1 MARKLYAVGVVILGW
16 FVANLLGVA
25 ATGGLSL
32 ILPFL
37 VSIHGILVSSVIIG
51 IPIGFAQWIALRRVT
66 PISILWI
73 LTISVGLFLGLV
85 ILPILGGI
93 WGFQDDESVL
103 SLTAG
108 YTTIGLLVGLAQ
120 WLCLPG
126 QFTRSL
132 IWPLSSAAGLGLGFG
147 LVLASNLINRSGIIS
162 FFLVALVYAIA
173 TGLVISW
180 LPARSRKTESN
191 LVNAT

>member
-1 MARKLYAVGVVILGW
+1 MARKLYEVGVVILGW

-25 ATGGLSL
+25 VIFALSL
-32 ILPFL
+32 IIPFL
-37 VSIHGILVSSVIIG
+37 VSIHGMLVSSLIIG
-51 IPIGFAQWIALRRVT
+51 IPIGFAQWIALRRVA
-66 PISILWI
+66 PISILWVI
-73 LTISVGLFLGLV
+73 TISVGLLLGLV
-85 ILPILGGI
+85 VIPILGGI
-93 WGFQDDESVL
+93 WGFHDDESVL

-120 WLCLPG
+120 WLFLPG
-126 QFTRSL
+126 QFTKSL
-132 IWPLSSAAGLGLGFG
+132 IWPLSSAVGLGLGFG
-147 LVLASNLINRSGIIS
+147 LVLASNMIYRSGIIS

-180 LPARSRKTESN
+180 LPARRRQIEIN